1 MEIGINGLHLLLLAA
16 LAEAVWETLKL
27 VWEKHK
33 INIDRLGSIF
43 ITIVIACGTGIDFFK
58 ILDMPLSIPYVG
70 SILTGIIASRG
81 ANFLHDFLG
90 IIEGM
95 KVRNKS

>member
-33 INIDRLGSIF
+33 INIDRLG
-43 ITIVIACGTGIDFFK
+43 
-58 ILDMPLSIPYVG
+58 
-70 SILTGIIASRG
+70 
-81 ANFLHDFLG
+81 
-90 IIEGM
+90 
-95 KVRNKS
+95 